1 MIIGLAGSSVSSVC
15 CSQQQRR
22 VLRPRQQFRRR
33 LLRRDEDDDDDDSR
47 KQRRPNFVVHS
58 SSSLFSKRRTSS
70 SSSSKICAASSSNNN
85 GDTNNNQL
93 GGKRRGKLNGAGVVT
108 KVVKKDTRIEQ
119 LGLSPD
125 ELEQYNQETAGYKSI
140 INAAL
145 EVLLETCPPFIP
157 EGTETDVER
166 FKDED
171 IESFTLND
179 KIFNPEMSWL
189 AFNWRVLA
197 AAADENIPAFE
208 RLRFLA
214 ISGRNLDEFF
224 AKRVGALKRQESVGV
239 GNLVKKRGK
248 NIWSPR
254 KTLEYVSAEVEKM
267 SDIQAELY
275 IEQIAP
281 SLADYNIRILSHD
294 DMDKETVQKVREW
307 YHDYVEPILDPRAID
322 PCHPFPFLPSLSI
335 ALAVELEDA
344 YSNEKFAVVSVPS
357 VVDRW
362 IDVGEFMD
370 ETKGKLFLPLE
381 QILEANMDTLFQG
394 CNIRA
399 CHAFRVCRNADV
411 ERNEE
416 EAEDLLEMM
425 SDEVR
430 TRRFAS
436 FVRLEVQDTMP
447 EHVKDRLMK
456 SLELRSFDVTSVPHA
471 APLGFGVLD
480 SIDVSF
486 EMDDAL
492 VFDYWS
498 PRTHPRLVGIDVPS
512 SSASEA
518 EEMSKRNIFDEIKK
532 GDILVHHP
540 YHSFATS
547 TQAFFEA
554 AARDK
559 DVLSIKSTLYRTSSN
574 SPIISSL
581 IKACDNGKNVAVL
594 VELKARFDEER
605 NLGFAERLETA
616 GCNVAYGV
624 KGVKTHCKAT
634 LVVRREGE
642 KLVKYVHLGTGNYN
656 PSTAG
661 IYTDYGMFTCKEEYG
676 EDAVNLFKFLM
687 GHHFQKEFN
696 RLLVAPQSLQSSMVD
711 LIENEITA
719 AKKGYK
725 ASITA
730 KMNGLDDPEICKAFY
745 RASQAGVSVNLI
757 VRGICRIRPG
767 VPGISENIRVISII
781 GRFLE
786 HHRCF
791 RFENALQTGK
801 ADPKIYMGS
810 ADLMRRNLL
819 HRVEVV
825 TLVED
830 ERIRCEIQDMLDACL
845 VDGVL
850 AWELG
855 ADGRYHRT
863 PEARAI
869 AAKHSSQD
877 PGKGKLMPIAATKGL
892 HASLMVDVLK
902 KRSKSKTKQSVAGIA
917 AKNLKYAARMPKQ
930 AMVKSAE
937 DMAQPEKLEKAES
950 AFPVSSSSSSS
961 SDKRPSMHEIIDAN
975 ARPIEEEKV
984 INDTSEDSMDD
995 VAFDMEV

>member
-1 MIIGLAGSSVSSVC
+1 MKKLGLA
-15 CSQQQRR
+15 
-22 VLRPRQQFRRR
+22 
-33 LLRRDEDDDDDDSR
+33 DE
-47 KQRRPNFVVHS
+47 
-58 SSSLFSKRRTSS
+58 
-70 SSSSKICAASSSNNN
+70 
-85 GDTNNNQL
+85 
-93 GGKRRGKLNGAGVVT
+93 
-108 KVVKKDTRIEQ
+108 
-119 LGLSPD
+119 
-125 ELEQYNQETAGYKSI
+125 ELEAYKQEMTGYKAVIS
-140 INAAL
+140 AAL
-145 EVLLETCPPFIP
+145 EILTETCPPFSP
-157 EGTETDVER
+157 EGTESDVTLL
-166 FKDED
+166 KDLD
-171 IESFTLND
+171 IEQFTIND
-179 KIFNPEMSWL
+179 KIFNPEISWL

-197 AAADENIPAFE
+197 AAADENIPVFE

-224 AKRVGALKRQESVGV
+224 AKRVGALKRQQQVGL

-248 NIWSPR
+248 NVWSPGR
-254 KTLEYVSAEVEKM
+254 TIEYVSTEVEKM
-267 SDIQAELY
+267 SDIQAEIY

-281 SLADYNIRILSHD
+281 SLADYAIKILSHD
-294 DMDKETVQKVREW
+294 DLDSDVVKKVREW
-307 YHDYVEPILDPRAID
+307 YHDHVEPILDPRAID

-344 YSNEKFAVVSVPS
+344 YTNEKFAVVSVPA

-362 IDVGEFMD
+362 VDIGEFCG
-370 ETKGKLFLPLE
+370 EQPGQLFLPLE
-381 QILEANMDTLFQG
+381 QIIEANMDSLFQG
-394 CNIRA
+394 CNILA

-430 TRRFAS
+430 SRRFAS

-447 EHVKDRLMK
+447 EHVRERLMK
-456 SLELRSFDVTSVPHA
+456 SLELNPFDVTRVPHA

-480 SIDVSF
+480 SIAVRF
-486 EMDDAL
+486 EMDDSL
-492 VFDYWS
+492 VFDHWS

-512 SSASEA
+512 SNAA
-518 EEMSKRNIFDEIKK
+518 TTEETNKNNIFDEIKK

-624 KGVKTHCKAT
+624 KGVKTHCKVS
-634 LVVRREGE
+634 LVVRREGS

-661 IYTDYGMFTCKEEYG
+661 IYTDFGLFTCKEEYG

-696 RLLVAPQSLQSSMVD
+696 RLLVAPQSLQASLLN
-711 LIENEITA
+711 LIENEIKS
-719 AKKGYK
+719 AKKGYP
-725 ASITA
+725 ASITC
-730 KMNGLDDPEICKAFY
+730 KMNGLDDPEICMAFY
-745 RASQAGVSVNLI
+745 RASQAGVKINLI

-767 VPGISENIRVISII
+767 VPGMSENIRVISII

-791 RFENALQTGK
+791 RFENAIETGK
-801 ADPKIYMGS
+801 ADPLIYMGS

-825 TLVED
+825 TLIDDVK
-830 ERIRCEIQDMLDACL
+830 IKCEIMDMLDACL

-869 AAKHSSQD
+869 AKKHQSQD
-877 PGKGKLMPIAATKGL
+877 PGKGKLLAVAAKEGL
-892 HASLMVDVLK
+892 HASLMHDVLRLRTK
-902 KRSKSKTKQSVAGIA
+902 NKTKQSVAGIA
-917 AKNLKYAARMPKQ
+917 AKKVKYAARMPKQ
-930 AMVKSAE
+930 AEPKTI
-937 DMAQPEKLEKAES
+937 DMMAMPEKVENT
-950 AFPVSSSSSSS
+950 AFPVPQES
-961 SDKRPSMHEIIDAN
+961 RPSYSEVMNAN
-975 ARPIEEEKV
+975 SFKNDLEMIELAKQISAADV
-984 INDTSEDSMDD
+984 TSSVDI
-995 VAFDMEV
+995 EV

>member
-1 MIIGLAGSSVSSVC
+1 MFAVLSRSLAGDVSRVVRKGGNNDLEVKKYRR
-15 CSQQQRR
+15 RR
-22 VLRPRQQFRRR
+22 V
-33 LLRRDEDDDDDDSR
+33 RRDENDASDSR
-47 KQRRPNFVVHS
+47 RRFHVIADAIGRGGRRETSPS
-58 SSSLFSKRRTSS
+58 SSS
-70 SSSSKICAASSSNNN
+70 
-85 GDTNNNQL
+85 QL
-93 GGKRRGKLNGAGVVT
+93 GAAKR
-108 KVVKKDTRIEQ
+108 DTQIEK
-119 LGLSPD
+119 LGLSMD
-125 ELEQYNQETAGYKSI
+125 ELETYNQETAGYKSI

-145 EVLLETCPPFIP
+145 EILLETCPPFIP
-157 EGTETDVER
+157 EGTESDVEQ

-171 IESFTLND
+171 IESFTVND

-239 GNLVKKRGK
+239 GHLVKKRGK
-248 NIWSPR
+248 NVWSPK
-254 KTLEYVSAEVEKM
+254 KTIQYVSAEVEKM

-275 IEQIAP
+275 IEHIAP
-281 SLADYNIRILSHD
+281 SLADHNIKILSHD
-294 DMDKETVQKVREW
+294 HLDAKTVKKLREW
-307 YHDYVEPILDPRAID
+307 YHDHLEPILDPRAID
-322 PCHPFPFLPSLSI
+322 PCHPFPFLPSLST

-357 VVDRW
+357 VVERW
-362 IDVGEFMD
+362 IDVGEFMG
-370 ETKGKLFLPLE
+370 EQNGRLFLPLE

-399 CHAFRVCRNADV
+399 CHSFRVCRNADI

-430 TRRFAS
+430 SRRFAS

-456 SLELRSFDVTSVPHA
+456 SLELTSLDVTSVPHA

-480 SIDVSF
+480 SINVRF

-492 VFDYWS
+492 VFDHWS
-498 PRTHPRLVGIDVPS
+498 PRTHPRLVDIDTPS
-512 SSASEA
+512 SSASDS
-518 EEMSKRNIFDEIKK
+518 EELNKNNIFDEIKK

-554 AARDK
+554 AAHDK

-634 LVVRREGE
+634 LVVRREGH

-696 RLLVAPQSLQSSMVD
+696 KLLVAPQSLQSMLLD

-745 RASQAGVSVNLI
+745 RASQAGVRVNLI

-767 VPGISENIRVISII
+767 VPGMSENIRVVSII

-791 RFENALQTGK
+791 RFENAIETGK
-801 ADPKIYMGS
+801 SDPKIYMGS

-830 ERIRCEIQDMLDACL
+830 EKIKCEIVDMLDACL
-845 VDGVL
+845 IDGVL

-869 AAKHSSQD
+869 AAKHLKQD
-877 PGKGKLMPIAATKGL
+877 PGKGKLMPIAATQGL
-892 HASLMVDVLK
+892 HSSLMSDVLK
-902 KRSKSKTKQSVAGIA
+902 KRNKSKKTQSIAGIA
-917 AKNLKYAARMPKQ
+917 AKKVKYAARMPKQ
-930 AMVKSAE
+930 AVVKSVE

-950 AFPVSSSSSSS
+950 AFPVSSSTSL
-961 SDKRPSMHEIIDAN
+961 SDERPSMNEIIDAN
-975 ARPIEEEKV
+975 SEPIQKEKV
-984 INDTSEDSMDD
+984 MNGDKAREDGSFD
-995 VAFDMEV
+995 VEV